1 MVGGGRPRL
10 MAFLSFLLEMY
21 CQLRRRAIQRRG
33 ASAQPG
39 QVLLTLICKCCED
52 CIRQPV
58 PSASDVSIPS
68 AHLSVHRSLPK
79 SSGPWSKLEN
89 LSALKAI
96 RSYLPPPPLSL

>member
-1 MVGGGRPRL
+1 MTNVCDWYQLLGSTVGGGRPRL

-58 PSASDVSIPS
+58 PSASDVSTP
-68 AHLSVHRSLPK
+68 ACRLFD
-79 SSGPWSKLEN
+79 
-89 LSALKAI
+89 
-96 RSYLPPPPLSL
+96 